1 MKKILVILLSIFMV
15 ASLAYADG
23 QTCRVDNT
31 GDVKLQY
38 SNNQSNSEGC
48 VPVQLINESTSYVQV
63 LVKVYDADTN
73 KFVTSISI
81 HVPKTYTEGHMT
93 HLGAAAEYICGLKK
107 NHAYYFK
114 ISLC

>member
-1 MKKILVILLSIFMV
+1 MKKILVILVSIFMV
-15 ASLAYADG
+15 SSLAYADG

-31 GDVKLQY
+31 GDVKLEY
-38 SNNQSNSEGC
+38 SSNQSDSEGC
-48 VPVQLINESTSYVQV
+48 VPVQLTNESTSSVQV

-73 KFVTSISI
+73 KFVTSKSI
-81 HVPKTYTEGHMT
+81 HVSGTYTVGSMT

-107 NHAYYFK
+107 DHAYYFK

>member
-1 MKKILVILLSIFMV
+1 MKKILVILVSIFIV
-15 ASLAYADG
+15 SSLAYADG

-31 GDVKLQY
+31 GDVELEY
-38 SNNQSNSEGC
+38 SSNQSDYEGC
-48 VPVQLINESTSYVQV
+48 VPVQLLNRSTSAVRV

-73 KFVTSISI
+73 KFVTSKSI
-81 HVPKTYTEGHMT
+81 FVGRTYTKGLT
-93 HLGAAAEYICGLKK
+93 TYFGATTEYICGLKS